1 MLPPRGGV
9 NVKGMSTA
17 EDLLLI
23 ATDPQTGKPQLDSMK
38 ADPVI
43 GGAHLLDLVAAERLA
58 LEGQGRKARV
68 VVKDQAPVA
77 DPVLEEAFARVRSR
91 GRQTPQSSVTR
102 LGKQGRKKVYGALV
116 LKGLMRTRSEKAL
129 GLFPLTRHDVV
140 DGARRD
146 DLVNRIRASL
156 LHDQPADAETGPLIG
171 LLSAADLT
179 KLFVDKPDR
188 KRAKARA
195 KVIAEGD
202 WASEGVRKA
211 IQAAQSAVAAGII
224 ASTAATTAS
233 GSS

>member
-1 MLPPRGGV
+1 MT
-9 NVKGMSTA
+9 TA

-23 ATDPQTGKPQLDSMK
+23 ATDPVSGKPQLDSMK
-38 ADPVI
+38 ADPVL
-43 GGAHLLDLVAAERLA
+43 GGAHLLDLVAAGRLA
-58 LEGQGRKARV
+58 LDGQGRKARV
-68 VVKDQAPVA
+68 VVNDHSLLA
-77 DPVLEEAFARVRSR
+77 DPVLEQAFTRVRNR
-91 GRQTPQSSVTR
+91 GRQTPQSTVTK
-102 LGKQGRKKVYGALV
+102 LGKQGRKNVYAALV
-116 LKGLMRTRSEKAL
+116 SKGLMRKRAEKAL
-129 GLFPLTRHDVV
+129 GLFPLTRHEVI

-146 DLVNRIRASL
+146 DLINRIRASL

-188 KRAKARA
+188 KRAKERA

-211 IQAAQSAVAAGII
+211 IQAAQSAVTAGIMAATAAG
-224 ASTAATTAS
+224 AAG

>member
-1 MLPPRGGV
+1 
-9 NVKGMSTA
+9 MSTA

-23 ATDPQTGKPQLDSMK
+23 ATDPVSGKPQLDSMK
-38 ADPVI
+38 ADPVL
-43 GGAHLLDLVAAERLA
+43 GGAHLLDLVAAGRLA
-58 LEGQGRKARV
+58 LDGQGRKARV
-68 VVKDQAPVA
+68 VVNDHSPVA
-77 DPVLEEAFARVRSR
+77 DPVLEQAFARVRNR
-91 GRQTPQSSVTR
+91 GRQSPQSTVTK
-102 LGKQGRKKVYGALV
+102 LGKQGRKNVYGALV
-116 LKGLMRTRSEKAL
+116 AKGLMRPRPEKAL
-129 GLFPLTRHDVV
+129 GLFPLTRHEVV

-179 KLFVDKPDR
+179 KLFVDKSDR

-211 IQAAQSAVAAGII
+211 IQAAQAAVTAGIVAATSAG
-224 ASTAATTAS
+224 AA